1 MMPSATVT
9 VVPCLVLL
17 ASSSCGHL
25 SILGRVAVTMPT
37 WTHPQLPTTGALS
50 LLRLAVMRWSWL
62 SLAYGCLPMSALH
75 VFREDRYVSH
85 AAVRLAVQRG
95 KSAIQAGCYAA
106 AMCMAL
112 RNVRRR
118 TLELASARRDKPRF
132 GCELDLACG
141 SISSWVNI
149 PVGIV
154 AGSASRGGVT
164 HIGVTSGHVS
174 PHLVASDGKQTRR
187 RVIRVTGTPKG
198 SIIPQLGGVVTQLS
212 EHQHGFESHP
222 RCHGC

>member
-1 MMPSATVT
+1 
-9 VVPCLVLL
+9 
-17 ASSSCGHL
+17 
-25 SILGRVAVTMPT
+25 MPT
-37 WTHPQLPTTGALS
+37 WTDPQLPTTGALS
-50 LLRLAVMRWSWL
+50 PLRLAVMRWSWL
-62 SLAYGCLPMSALH
+62 SLAYGCLPMSALLLL
-75 VFREDRYVSH
+75 RRYS
-85 AAVRLAVQRG
+85 RLAG
-95 KSAIQAGCYAA
+95 GPAA
-106 AMCMAL
+106 AICMAL

-141 SISSWVNI
+141 SISNWVNT

-164 HIGVTSGHVS
+164 HIGLTSGHVS

-187 RVIRVTGTPKG
+187 RVIRVTSTPKG

>member
-1 MMPSATVT
+1 
-9 VVPCLVLL
+9 
-17 ASSSCGHL
+17 
-25 SILGRVAVTMPT
+25 
-37 WTHPQLPTTGALS
+37 
-50 LLRLAVMRWSWL
+50 
-62 SLAYGCLPMSALH
+62 
-75 VFREDRYVSH
+75 
-85 AAVRLAVQRG
+85 
-95 KSAIQAGCYAA
+95 
-106 AMCMAL
+106 MAL

-141 SISSWVNI
+141 SISNWVNT

-198 SIIPQLGGVVTQLS
+198 SIIPQLGGGGDTAFRAPTWFREPSQVPRLLRRLLRRHGRRNGAALQLG
-212 EHQHGFESHP
+212 QYVGIQQ
-222 RCHGC
+222 

>member
-1 MMPSATVT
+1 MLPSETVT

-17 ASSSCGHL
+17 ASSCCWHL

-62 SLAYGCLPMSALH
+62 SLAYG
-75 VFREDRYVSH
+75 
-85 AAVRLAVQRG
+85 
-95 KSAIQAGCYAA
+95 KSAIQASSFAA

-141 SISSWVNI
+141 SISSWVNT
-149 PVGIV
+149 PVCIV

-164 HIGVTSGHVS
+164 HIGVTSGHALT
-174 PHLVASDGKQTRR
+174 HLVASDGKQTRR

-198 SIIPQLGGVVTQLS
+198 FIIPQLGGVVTQLS

>member
-1 MMPSATVT
+1 MLPSVPVT
-9 VVPCLVLL
+9 VVPWLVLL
-17 ASSSCGHL
+17 ASPCCWHL

-62 SLAYGCLPMSALH
+62 SLAYGCLPMSALLLL
-75 VFREDRYVSH
+75 RRYS
-85 AAVRLAVQRG
+85 RLAVPRG
-95 KSAIQAGCYAA
+95 KSAIQACCSAA
-106 AMCMAL
+106 ATCMAL

-141 SISSWVNI
+141 SISNWVNT

-164 HIGVTSGHVS
+164 HIGLTSGHVS

-187 RVIRVTGTPKG
+187 RVIRVTSTPKG